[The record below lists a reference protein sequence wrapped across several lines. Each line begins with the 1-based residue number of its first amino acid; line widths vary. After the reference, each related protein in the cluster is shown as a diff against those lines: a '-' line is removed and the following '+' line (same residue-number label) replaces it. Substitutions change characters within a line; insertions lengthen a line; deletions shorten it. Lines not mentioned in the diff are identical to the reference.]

1 MNTSISQELVG
12 FQVSIEMRKMT
23 VEGLVRHIDSTGSK
37 LSLTNAVVLSSD
49 VKLPPLYHI
58 FVKDVINS
66 KLFYT
71 ENICGSLKSYLKI

>member
-23 VEGLVRHIDSTGSK
+23 VKGLVRHIDSTGSK

-49 VKLPPLYHI
+49 VKLPSLYHI

-66 KLFYT
+66 KLFH
-71 ENICGSLKSYLKI
+71 NKIFLGLFNPV

>member
-1 MNTSISQELVG
+1 MNASISQELVG

-23 VEGLVRHIDSTGSK
+23 VEGLVRHIDPTGSK

-58 FVKDVINS
+58 FIKDVINS
-66 KLFYT
+66 ELFYK
-71 ENICGSLKSYLKI
+71 EKIVGSVKSCLKI